1 MFARNRGGAYV
12 RNGPSPV
19 QPRTVYQN
27 SVRAALSMASIGWGS
42 LSDSNR
48 MAWREWAKLNPIKN
62 RIGQSVTLQANAA
75 YVQLNARLAHLGI
88 AMGTTPPTVGAPTGL
103 ITLSLGADIG
113 AGDFEVVYTATPL
126 GANKRLILEGCNVG
140 ATNVDFVE
148 NLYRVFFASAA
159 NASSPQDI
167 ESAWSTR
174 FGVPSIGDHLYVRG
188 YILDDRNGL
197 ISGALVAD
205 NDVVST

>member
-126 GANKRLILEGCNVG
+126 GANKRLISRA
-140 ATNVDFVE
+140 AT
-148 NLYRVFFASAA
+148 SA
-159 NASSPQDI
+159 
-167 ESAWSTR
+167 R
-174 FGVPSIGDHLYVRG
+174 RM
-188 YILDDRNGL
+188 L
-197 ISGALVAD
+197 ISWKTCTGCFSRAPRMRRAHRTS
-205 NDVVST
+205 NRPGQRVSGCQASGIICMFEGTFSTTGTVSSAVLL